1 MNEKSKRAIL
11 SNEEKL
17 SLMLEYMQETGK
29 PITVNTEYKG
39 YKLGHLQN
47 NLRQSYFNGT
57 IKMDQKLLEKF
68 KRVGIIREERTR
80 KARTSTKQK
89 YDFLMKMQGKTEREL
104 EYVRMENG
112 LTFSYVRNSIQSQY
126 NRGELDLTP
135 EQIDNLIKAGFLNY
149 SKEEQ
154 EEANRKHGIPA
165 RYIQNVV
172 RIYGSYEEFLDKY
185 KKKEIDYDFKGNIFC
200 GYRGITLAE
209 RDMPE
214 WQKLAYCNFAVE
226 IVKPPDSRELKYVD
240 IDELERILRDHLTE
254 RESQI
259 LRLRFGLEGEKKS
272 LDECSKIFEVTAT
285 RVREIE
291 TKAMRKL
298 FPPNITRMFFGD
310 ANKDKEALEKEQT
323 SYKIIQEYI
332 DEYNKIKSFILD
344 EQGKIKP
351 IGENT
356 SLSEIGIVG
365 RIFSDGTAKGK
376 TMRDL
381 IRLAKNEGRIPAAE
395 VLERPI
401 DSLNLNVKTF
411 RALKRNGIET
421 IGDLTKLSKNDLAR
435 IRNFG
440 VKSVD
445 EVVSVLDSLGLSCR
459 EDGIDT
465 KDIGKLLTR
474 QDGIAPENINKPIEE
489 LGLSSRTISGLK
501 RVGINTI
508 EDFIK
513 SNKTGL
519 SKISH
524 MGPKARNEIILA
536 YESVTANPTNDKVLN
551 GETEKDTASILEM
564 CNQKLEFY
572 ISKEQE
578 MKLRI
583 DRLKEIL
590 RRYGIAYKNYLRK
603 ENLFAPNAIV
613 PAVPK
618 KIQVQDDKPNRNNEE
633 QMKKEALLKSIRQNQ
648 NQLAQLQEIL
658 ARFGLDDTILQKD

>member
-1 MNEKSKRAIL
+1 
-11 SNEEKL
+11 
-17 SLMLEYMQETGK
+17 
-29 PITVNTEYKG
+29 
-39 YKLGHLQN
+39 
-47 NLRQSYFNGT
+47 
-57 IKMDQKLLEKF
+57 
-68 KRVGIIREERTR
+68 
-80 KARTSTKQK
+80 
-89 YDFLMKMQGKTEREL
+89 
-104 EYVRMENG
+104 
-112 LTFSYVRNSIQSQY
+112 
-126 NRGELDLTP
+126 
-135 EQIDNLIKAGFLNY
+135 
-149 SKEEQ
+149 
-154 EEANRKHGIPA
+154 
-165 RYIQNVV
+165 
-172 RIYGSYEEFLDKY
+172 
-185 KKKEIDYDFKGNIFC
+185 
-200 GYRGITLAE
+200 
-209 RDMPE
+209 
-214 WQKLAYCNFAVE
+214 
-226 IVKPPDSRELKYVD
+226 
-240 IDELERILRDHLTE
+240 
-254 RESQI
+254 
-259 LRLRFGLEGEKKS
+259 
-272 LDECSKIFEVTAT
+272 
-285 RVREIE
+285 
-291 TKAMRKL
+291 
-298 FPPNITRMFFGD
+298 
-310 ANKDKEALEKEQT
+310 
-323 SYKIIQEYI
+323 
-332 DEYNKIKSFILD
+332 
-344 EQGKIKP
+344 
-351 IGENT
+351 
-356 SLSEIGIVG
+356 
-365 RIFSDGTAKGK
+365 
-376 TMRDL
+376 MRDL

-618 KIQVQDDKPNRNNEE
+618 KIQVQDDKPNRN
-633 QMKKEALLKSIRQNQ
+633 KVK
-648 NQLAQLQEIL
+648 
-658 ARFGLDDTILQKD
+658 